1 MSAEMHARARLDLDD
16 LLQRFVG
23 VGFAV
28 LIIWVT
34 ATAIGAISGFSHP
47 APQPT
52 LRFLL
57 AILIVTF
64 ARRTY
69 WEVRE
74 WRWRHIPVDERYG
87 FANPLFEHPR
97 SWEGRDTI
105 SASPQHP
112 AG

>member
-1 MSAEMHARARLDLDD
+1 MPGQGRLDFDV
-16 LLQRFVG
+16 LLHRLMEIGFGALLLYAVAGG
-23 VGFAV
+23 V
-28 LIIWVT
+28 
-34 ATAIGAISGFSHP
+34 GAISGFCSVPDVHS
-47 APQPT
+47 T

-69 WEVRE
+69 WEIME
-74 WRWRHIPVDERYG
+74 WRWGHLPPDERFG

-97 SWEGRDTI
+97 SSEEQAAATGAQQT
-105 SASPQHP
+105 

>member
-1 MSAEMHARARLDLDD
+1 MPTHRRLDFDI
-16 LLQRFVG
+16 LLQRLVN
-23 VGFAV
+23 VGFAI
-28 LIIWVT
+28 LMLWVT
-34 ATAIGAISGFSHP
+34 AEAVGAISGFTAI
-47 APQPT
+47 APRPT

-69 WEVRE
+69 WEIVE
-74 WRWRHIPVDERYG
+74 WRWGHLPPDERFG

-97 SWEGRDTI
+97 SWEQPAETATG
-105 SASPQHP
+105 PQQT